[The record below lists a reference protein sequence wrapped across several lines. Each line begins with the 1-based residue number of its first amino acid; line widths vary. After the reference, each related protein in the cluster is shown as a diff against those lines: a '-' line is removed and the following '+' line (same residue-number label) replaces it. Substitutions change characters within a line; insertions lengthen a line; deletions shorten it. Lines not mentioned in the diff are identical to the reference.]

1 MIEKYVNKQIWDLVS
16 IFINARQDMG
26 NGVSN
31 MVKPEEMQRLK
42 ALKTNK
48 NFTNQD
54 ISNLTG
60 IPNSTISNIF
70 TGKTATPSYDNIR
83 DIVIALDGSLDEIA
97 GITKAPEEAKK
108 EERELNDMVIGL
120 YERDIRYKNIWI
132 IMLAILLVL
141 IVSVF
146 VIMTLYDMSHPT
158 SGWIINE
165 DGVLQAFKDAL
176 QFWK

>member
-1 MIEKYVNKQIWDLVS
+1 
-16 IFINARQDMG
+16 
-26 NGVSN
+26 

-42 ALKTNK
+42 ALKTKK

-83 DIVIALDGSLDEIA
+83 DIVIAMDGSLDEIA
-97 GITKAPEEAKK
+97 GIEKEPDEKK
-108 EERELNDMVIGL
+108 EAPALNEMVINL
-120 YERDIRYKNIWI
+120 YERAIRQKNLWI
-132 IMLAILLVL
+132 FILTGLLV
-141 IVSVF
+141 SFAFVF
-146 VIMTLYDMSHPT
+146 ILMTLYDMSHPT
-158 SGWIINE
+158 RGWIINE

>member
-1 MIEKYVNKQIWDLVS
+1 MGFGSNVYKCGSRYGKWGVKYGKAGRNATAESIE
-16 IFINARQDMG
+16 
-26 NGVSN
+26 
-31 MVKPEEMQRLK
+31 
-42 ALKTNK
+42 

-97 GITKAPEEAKK
+97 GIEKETEEKK
-108 EERELNDMVIGL
+108 KDHALNEMVINL
-120 YERDIRYKNIWI
+120 YEREIRQKNLWI
-132 IMLAILLVL
+132 FILTGLLV
-141 IVSVF
+141 SFAFVF
-146 VIMTLYDMSHPT
+146 IFMTLYDMSHPR

-165 DGVLQAFKDAL
+165 DGVLQAVQDAL